1 MKTNKLSGLAAI
13 ALCGVLAAACGA
25 VASATPEATPGPV
38 TDVVG
43 AVLAEGRLVPKDY
56 RQLAFTMGGQLV
68 EVLVAQGDVVA
79 AGDVLARLGNAQDL
93 SAVLDRAQLEQL
105 NAQQALDALN
115 DNAGKVRAA
124 AQSELAIAEDK
135 LERANRKLRN
145 LKAPDVA
152 YYERELRDAQFA
164 YTKAQQNTEAVD
176 LSASGSAK
184 NNLDAATE
192 NQKDAQKR
200 YDKVVQAV
208 NGCTVIPNPK
218 YKNLTL
224 VNVGGA
230 TYSVGSDQKLTLIT
244 DPDIINDPTKQCDA
258 NRKVT
263 VEGVSQS
270 LEEAT
275 NALNGARDRT
285 RLAQIAYNQGQMS
298 NTTALDKVAQDLED
312 AENRVRYAKEAPK
325 NIDVALAVAE
335 GTVAQATIDDAK
347 RRLADMG
354 TSGPNKDDL
363 KLIETRLAQATAAV
377 ANAEANLADNELRAP
392 IAGEVV
398 RMALKVGEFVQPG
411 LALVTLAQADD
422 WEVLTD
428 NLTEI
433 EVPQVSVGQAVT
445 IVPDALPDIE
455 LIGKVTEIS
464 QLFEE
469 KRGDITYTVK
479 VALADSD
486 PRLLW
491 GMTVLVAFP
500 AP

>member
-1 MKTNKLSGLAAI
+1 
-13 ALCGVLAAACGA
+13 
-25 VASATPEATPGPV
+25 
-38 TDVVG
+38 
-43 AVLAEGRLVPKDY
+43 
-56 RQLAFTMGGQLV
+56 
-68 EVLVAQGDVVA
+68 
-79 AGDVLARLGNAQDL
+79 
-93 SAVLDRAQLEQL
+93 
-105 NAQQALDALN
+105 
-115 DNAGKVRAA
+115 VRAA
-124 AQSELAIAEDK
+124 VQSELATAADK

-145 LKAPDVA
+145 LKSPDVA
-152 YYERELRDAQFA
+152 YYERALRDSQFA

-200 YDKVVQAV
+200 YDKIVQAV

-218 YKNLTL
+218 YKNQTL

-244 DPDIINDPTKQCDA
+244 DPDVTNDPTKQCDS

-263 VEGVSQS
+263 VDGVSQT
-270 LEEAT
+270 LEEVT
-275 NALNGARDRT
+275 NALGGARDRT
-285 RLAQIAYNQGQMS
+285 RLAQIAYNQGQMT
-298 NTTALDKVAQDLED
+298 NTTALDKMAQDLED
-312 AENRVRYAKEAPK
+312 AENRLRYAKEAPK
-325 NIDVALAVAE
+325 NIDVALAEAE
-335 GTVAQATIDDAK
+335 GAVAQAAIDDAT

-354 TSGPNKDDL
+354 ASGPNPDDL

-377 ANAEANLADNELRAP
+377 AAAEANLADNELRAP
-392 IAGEVV
+392 IAGAVV

-411 LALVTLAQADD
+411 LPLVTLAQPNE

-445 IVPDALPDIE
+445 IVPDALPDVM
-455 LIGKVTEIS
+455 LNGKVTEIA

-479 VALADSD
+479 VALDDND

-491 GMTVLVAFP
+491 GMTVLVTFP

>member
-1 MKTNKLSGLAAI
+1 MRTNKLSGVAAV
-13 ALCGVLAAACGA
+13 ALCGVLVAACGGVAA
-25 VASATPEATPGPV
+25 VTPVATAGPV
-38 TDVVG
+38 AEVVG
-43 AVLAEGRLVPKDY
+43 AVLAEGRLVPKNY

-68 EVLVAQGDVVA
+68 EVLVAQGDAVA
-79 AGDVLARLGNAQDL
+79 EGDVLARLGNAQDL
-93 SAVLDRAQLEQL
+93 AAVLDRARLEQL
-105 NAQQALDALN
+105 NAEQALDALN

-124 AQSELAIAEDK
+124 VQSELATAADK

-145 LKAPDVA
+145 LKSPDVA
-152 YYERELRDAQFA
+152 YYERALRDSQFA

-200 YDKVVQAV
+200 YDKIVQAV

-218 YKNLTL
+218 YKNQTL

-244 DPDIINDPTKQCDA
+244 DPDVTNDPTKQCDS

-263 VEGVSQS
+263 VDGVSQT
-270 LEEAT
+270 LAEVT
-275 NALNGARDRT
+275 DALGGARDRT
-285 RLAQIAYNQGQMS
+285 RLAQIAYNQGQMT
-298 NTTALDKVAQDLED
+298 NTTALDKMAQDLED
-312 AENRVRYAKEAPK
+312 AENRLRYAKEAPK
-325 NIDVALAVAE
+325 NIDVALAEAE
-335 GTVAQATIDDAK
+335 GAVAQAAIDDAT

-354 TSGPNKDDL
+354 ASGPNPDDL

-377 ANAEANLADNELRAP
+377 AAAEANLADNELRAP
-392 IAGEVV
+392 IAGAVV

-411 LALVTLAQADD
+411 LPLVTLAQPNE

-445 IVPDALPDIE
+445 IVPDALPDVK
-455 LIGKVTEIS
+455 LNGKVTEIA

-479 VALADSD
+479 VALGDND

-491 GMTVLVAFP
+491 GMTVLVTFP